1 MGKIVLKV
9 LETFKLGRLMI
20 SVKNISFAYRE
31 KLIIEDISIDL
42 SSDSIGILGPNGS
55 GKTTLLKIISGLLK
69 SNRGEIFID
78 NNNILNFSPR
88 ELAKIFA
95 IVSQEYE
102 PTYGFSVEEI
112 IEMGR
117 YPYLSFWGF
126 QGKKDKKIIHQTI
139 ELLNL
144 ETLRKNK
151 TEDLSSGEKQKV
163 RFARALVQ
171 QPKYLLL
178 DEPTSNLDL
187 SNKLLVT
194 QVLSKIKEIG
204 AKIIITSHDIDFIRY
219 NTTQS
224 VMLSFGS
231 IIYSGLSTKIIN
243 KKNIKQLFKL
253 SSLPDWVI

>member
-1 MGKIVLKV
+1 
-9 LETFKLGRLMI
+9 MI
-20 SVKNISFAYRE
+20 SVKNISFGYRE
-31 KLIIEDISIDL
+31 KLIIDDISINL

-78 NNNILNFSPR
+78 NSNILNFSPQQ
-88 ELAKIFA
+88 LAKMFA

-126 QGKKDKKIIHQTI
+126 QSKSDRKIINQTI

-144 ETLRKNK
+144 ESIRKNR
-151 TEDLSSGEKQKV
+151 TDDLSSGERQKV

-171 QPKYLLL
+171 EPKYLLL
-178 DEPTSNLDL
+178 DEPTSKLDL

-194 QVLSKIKEIG
+194 QILI
-204 AKIIITSHDIDFIRY
+204 
-219 NTTQS
+219 
-224 VMLSFGS
+224 S
-231 IIYSGLSTKIIN
+231 I
-243 KKNIKQLFKL
+243 
-253 SSLPDWVI
+253 

>member
-1 MGKIVLKV
+1 
-9 LETFKLGRLMI
+9 MI
-20 SVKNISFAYRE
+20 SVKNISFGYRE
-31 KLIIEDISIDL
+31 KLIIDDISINL

-78 NNNILNFSPR
+78 NSNILNFSPQQ
-88 ELAKIFA
+88 LAKMFA

-126 QGKKDKKIIHQTI
+126 QSKSDRKIINQTI

-144 ETLRKNK
+144 ESIRKNR
-151 TEDLSSGEKQKV
+151 TDDLSSGERQKV

-171 QPKYLLL
+171 EPKYLLL

-194 QVLSKIKEIG
+194 QILNTIKELDTN
-204 AKIIITSHDIDFIRY
+204 IIITSHDIDFVRY
-219 NTTQS
+219 N
-224 VMLSFGS
+224 LSL
-231 IIYSGLSTKIIN
+231 IHI
-243 KKNIKQLFKL
+243 
-253 SSLPDWVI
+253 

>member
-1 MGKIVLKV
+1 
-9 LETFKLGRLMI
+9 MI
-20 SVKNISFAYRE
+20 SVKNISFRYRE
-31 KLIIEDISIDL
+31 KLIIDDISINL

-78 NNNILNFSPR
+78 NSNILNFSPQQ
-88 ELAKIFA
+88 LAKMFA

-126 QGKKDKKIIHQTI
+126 QSKNDRKIINQTI

-144 ETLRKNK
+144 ESIRKNR
-151 TEDLSSGEKQKV
+151 TDDLSSGERQKV

-171 QPKYLLL
+171 EPKYLLL

-194 QVLSKIKEIG
+194 QILNTIKEFDTN
-204 AKIIITSHDIDFIRY
+204 IIITSHDIDFVRY
-219 NTTQS
+219 NIS
-224 VMLSFGS
+224 EWVMLSSGS
-231 IIYSGLSTKIIN
+231 IIYSGLSKNVIN
-243 KKNIKQLFKL
+243 KKNIKKLFSL
-253 SSLPDWVI
+253 DSLPNWVI

>member
-1 MGKIVLKV
+1 
-9 LETFKLGRLMI
+9 MI
-20 SVKNISFAYRE
+20 SVKNISFGYRE
-31 KLIIEDISIDL
+31 KLIIDDISINL

-78 NNNILNFSPR
+78 NSNILNFSPQQ
-88 ELAKIFA
+88 LAKMFA

-126 QGKKDKKIIHQTI
+126 QSKSDRKIINQTI

-144 ETLRKNK
+144 ESIRKNR
-151 TEDLSSGEKQKV
+151 TDDLSSGERQKV

-171 QPKYLLL
+171 EPKYLLL

-194 QVLSKIKEIG
+194 QILNTIKELDTN
-204 AKIIITSHDIDFIRY
+204 IIITSHDIDFVRY
-219 NTTQS
+219 NIS
-224 VMLSFGS
+224 ECVCYL
-231 IIYSGLSTKIIN
+231 L
-243 KKNIKQLFKL
+243 
-253 SSLPDWVI
+253 VR

>member
-1 MGKIVLKV
+1 
-9 LETFKLGRLMI
+9 MI
-20 SVKNISFAYRE
+20 SVKNISFGYRE
-31 KLIIEDISIDL
+31 KLIIDDISINL

-78 NNNILNFSPR
+78 NSNILNFSPQQ
-88 ELAKIFA
+88 LAKMFA

-126 QGKKDKKIIHQTI
+126 QSKSDRKIINQTI

-144 ETLRKNK
+144 ESIRKNR
-151 TEDLSSGEKQKV
+151 TDDLSSGERQKV

-171 QPKYLLL
+171 EPKYLLL

-194 QVLSKIKEIG
+194 QILNTIKG
-204 AKIIITSHDIDFIRY
+204 IRY
-219 NTTQS
+219 KYNYYVS
-224 VMLSFGS
+224 
-231 IIYSGLSTKIIN
+231 
-243 KKNIKQLFKL
+243 
-253 SSLPDWVI
+253 

>member
-1 MGKIVLKV
+1 
-9 LETFKLGRLMI
+9 MI
-20 SVKNISFAYRE
+20 SVKNINFAYRE
-31 KLIIEDISIDL
+31 KLIIDDISINL

-69 SNRGEIFID
+69 SNRGDVFID
-78 NNNILNFSPR
+78 NSNILNFSPL

-126 QGKKDKKIIHQTI
+126 QSKSDRKIINQTI
-139 ELLNL
+139 ELLNI
-144 ETLRKNK
+144 ESLRKNK
-151 TEDLSSGEKQKV
+151 TDDLSSGERQKV

-171 QPKYLLL
+171 EPKYLLL

-194 QVLSKIKEIG
+194 QILSEIKEFG
-204 AKIIITSHDIDFIRY
+204 TNIIITSHDIDFIRY
-219 NTTQS
+219 NTS
-224 VMLSFGS
+224 ECNMLSSGS
-231 IIYSGLSTKIIN
+231 IIYSGLSKNVIN
-243 KKNIKQLFKL
+243 KKNIKKLFSL
-253 SSLPDWVI
+253 DSLPNWII